1 MLIKK
6 KPIIGTFW
14 ETKNERERARD
25 REGERGRGR
34 PVHELGSEPQRR
46 IRSELRRCQ
55 QALPQMGLSIRQFC
69 KVKINYASL

>member
-14 ETKNERERARD
+14 ETKNEKERKRERVRN

-34 PVHELGSEPQRR
+34 PVDELGSELQRR
-46 IRSELRRCQ
+46 IRSELRRC
-55 QALPQMGLSIRQFC
+55 
-69 KVKINYASL
+69 

>member
-14 ETKNERERARD
+14 ETKNEKERKRERVRN

-34 PVHELGSEPQRR
+34 GLQYCLDKVSVETSSLSSPNRFDD
-46 IRSELRRCQ
+46 
-55 QALPQMGLSIRQFC
+55 LP
-69 KVKINYASL
+69 SLATSQL